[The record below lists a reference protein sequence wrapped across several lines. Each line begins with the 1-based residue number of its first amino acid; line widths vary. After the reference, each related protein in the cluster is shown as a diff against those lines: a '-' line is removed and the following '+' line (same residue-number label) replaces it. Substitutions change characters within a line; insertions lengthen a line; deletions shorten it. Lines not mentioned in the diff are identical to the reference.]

1 MNSNKKN
8 RRSFLKKASFS
19 LLSFLTL
26 PSLVN
31 PLRASSKIAESKC
44 NVSTEDAYGQGPFY
58 TANAPVI
65 ENESL
70 ADKNETGVKIK
81 IRGRVFNLDCT
92 EVIPNTEID
101 IWHANTDGSYDNEGF
116 NLRGKTFTDNNGFY
130 AFESIMPG
138 FYLNGSNYRPAHIH
152 FKITPPKSDS
162 LITQL
167 YFENDPYISE
177 DYAASM
183 NKGVYDAT
191 NRIISLNVNAEGIL
205 EGVWDIILNGNGIP
219 LTATSLHLEKGMIY
233 KASPNPFSKFI
244 QFEYG
249 VFEKGKTELV
259 IVNLNGTVIDVV
271 VDEVQNPKRYFVQWE
286 LNQNLPNKTFLAI
299 LKINGLQV
307 HHQKI
312 IKS

>member
-1 MNSNKKN
+1 MHNNKKN
-8 RRSFLKKASFS
+8 RRFFLKNVSLSF
-19 LLSFLTL
+19 LSFLTL
-26 PSLVN
+26 PSLLN
-31 PLRASSKIAESKC
+31 PLRASSKIGEPSC
-44 NVSTEDAYGQGPFY
+44 NASTEDAYGQGPFY
-58 TANAPVI
+58 TANAPII
-65 ENESL
+65 ENELL

-116 NLRGKTFTDNNGFY
+116 NLRGKTFTNNDGFY

-152 FKITPPKSDS
+152 FKITPPNSDS

-183 NKGVYDAT
+183 NEGVYDAT
-191 NRIISLNVNAEGIL
+191 NRIISLNENAEGDL
-205 EGVWDIILNGNGIP
+205 EGVWDIVINGNGIP
-219 LTATSLHLEKGMIY
+219 LATSSLHLEKGMIY

-249 VFEKGKTELV
+249 VFQKGKTELV
-259 IVNLNGTVIDVV
+259 IVNLDGTQIDIV

-286 LNQNLPNKTFLAI
+286 INQNLPSGTLLAI
-299 LKINGLQV
+299 LKINDLQV